1 MSMSINSCKECKP
14 PKRYPGCHDHC
25 QEYLAQKA
33 EHDKCKAEEYKK
45 RQTSYGI
52 TIERTAAVAKAMK
65 GRRICY
71 KSINSKRGRE

>member
-1 MSMSINSCKECKP
+1 MSMTINSCKECKP

-45 RQTSYGI
+45 RQTSYGL

-65 GRRICY
+65 GRR
-71 KSINSKRGRE
+71 SGWRSNNSKRGRE

>member
-1 MSMSINSCKECKP
+1 MAIISCKDCKP

-25 QEYLAQKA
+25 PEYLAQKS
-33 EHDKCKAEEYKK
+33 EHDQRKAAEDKK

-65 GRRICY
+65 GRRNGFR
-71 KSINSKRGRE
+71 SNNSKRGRE